1 MNADGPMAELQLSVS
16 VPSQTSRFFLFCFVY
31 ESCSTV
37 TRIIKSFA
45 KISIG
50 GGDALGK
57 FSGEGAWL
65 FHSEIIF
72 LSYDPIP

>member
-1 MNADGPMAELQLSVS
+1 MNEHGPMAELQLSVS
-16 VPSQTSRFFLFCFVY
+16 VPSQTSRFFFFSVH
-31 ESCSTV
+31 ESCTTV
-37 TRIIKSFA
+37 TRMIKSFA

-50 GGDALGK
+50 GGDPLGK

-72 LSYDPIP
+72 LSCDPIL